1 MHHPPQIGTTPNTEL
16 LGTTAGIILTAV
28 VAVAGLAVLIGATFW
43 ADLHPATERLPV
55 PRRGEV
61 SGSGT
66 SAEVSP
72 GQGDN
77 PREHIS
83 DRHVPE
89 GGHPHGKPASWA
101 LVAVVLAAFTTGGL
115 AIIAHAWWLM
125 WTCAG
130 ICLLALP
137 AGKII
142 GIMNE
147 TVAWGSTPAA
157 TRDSRADQ
165 EADPGDR
172 KVLAGDDP
180 PV

>member
-1 MHHPPQIGTTPNTEL
+1 VHHPPEIRTTPNTEL

-28 VAVAGLAVLIGATFW
+28 VAVAGLVVLVGAPFW
-43 ADLHPATERLPV
+43 ADLRSATGRLRV
-55 PRRGEV
+55 PRPGEV
-61 SGSGT
+61 SDSGT
-66 SAEVSP
+66 SSEISP

-77 PREHIS
+77 PREQIK

-89 GGHPHGKPASWA
+89 GGHPHGKPASWV
-101 LVAVVLAAFTTGGL
+101 LVAVVVAAFTTGGL

-130 ICLLALP
+130 ICVLALP

-157 TRDSRADQ
+157 THDPAQRQGADRGHDQ
-165 EADPGDR
+165 PEPAR
-172 KVLAGDDP
+172 R
-180 PV
+180 